1 MTTASLDHIPE
12 PYRSAHK
19 ESSQH
24 RQRILAA
31 DRVGCFFCLATD
43 ISPMAEIRD
52 WIDKDQTAL
61 CPRCGI
67 DSVLA
72 RTEPEF
78 LSIMRMY
85 WFSIPG
91 QVWLDQ

>member
-1 MTTASLDHIPE
+1 VITSTIDDIPE
-12 PYRSAHK
+12 PYRTAHR

-24 RQRILAA
+24 RQQILASEH
-31 DRVGCFFCLATD
+31 VGCFYCLATD

-67 DSVLA
+67 DSVIA
-72 RTEPEF
+72 RTDPEF
-78 LSIMRMY
+78 LAMMRKY
-85 WFSIPG
+85 WF
-91 QVWLDQ
+91 